1 MTEVFWSSQS
11 LQLQISEKQTGSD
24 PLLLE
29 PDRWSSV
36 QLLVFEAG
44 VQTESIKPGLRCVN
58 VTKVF

>member
-24 PLLLE
+24 HLLLE

-36 QLLVFEAG
+36 QLFVFEAG